1 MTRHARL
8 IVSDSKDESFCYA
21 AHKVN
26 HSLWHIF
33 HGLRVVGTATRVHG
47 GWSCSLTPGS
57 YLALAADIEHA
68 VEIIHEHRTPTTT
81 AKETA

>member
-1 MTRHARL
+1 MSRHARL

-26 HSLWHIF
+26 ATLWHIF

-68 VEIIHEHRTPTTT
+68 VEIIHENRTPTTT
-81 AKETA
+81 RSYP